1 MGTGCQSG
9 LSGARQTLVTRV
21 ESAGWPTRLACILR
35 IVAGELVAVP
45 CYNDGRST
53 GRAIVPICQPKQER
67 RVPELKVKRSLMPW
81 RQPMTIDER
90 KSRVRVWVTK
100 AAATW
105 VFVGSAAIVAALWI
119 EELDADKLQAAKDI
133 YMTVLPVATGVIT
146 YWFASRGISN
156 RGNEPPDPK
165 TEKVVEKQ

>member
-1 MGTGCQSG
+1 MP
-9 LSGARQTLVTRV
+9 
-21 ESAGWPTRLACILR
+21 E
-35 IVAGELVAVP
+35 
-45 CYNDGRST
+45 
-53 GRAIVPICQPKQER
+53 PK
-67 RVPELKVKRSLMPW
+67 KKRSLMPW

-105 VFVGSAAIVAALWI
+105 VFVGSAAIIAALWI
-119 EELDADKLQAAKDI
+119 KDLDADKLQAAKDI

-156 RGNEPPDPK
+156 KGNESPDPNA
-165 TEKVVEKQ
+165 EKVVDKQ